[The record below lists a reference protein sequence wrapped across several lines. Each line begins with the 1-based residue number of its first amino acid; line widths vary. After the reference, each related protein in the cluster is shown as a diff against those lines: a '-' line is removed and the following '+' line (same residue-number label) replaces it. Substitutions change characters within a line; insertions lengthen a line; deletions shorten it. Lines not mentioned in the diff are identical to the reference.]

1 MCKLIFF
8 RSVSPRFRR
17 PSHHPAAN
25 GGKTPTAF
33 KPEFDHKS
41 SEAAPSTRR
50 ASVTLLQQK
59 KLSNEKIADAD
70 TKNKVDNSKL
80 LEKRTS
86 VNKAILKST
95 TGGNDSL
102 QNGHSSP
109 ILKSSSK
116 RTDVSSTDESTSAN
130 LKEMGS
136 RKSPTS
142 PGKCS
147 EKKSSSVLLP
157 GQTKYAISEGNAKK
171 QSISDGSKTNSEKT
185 LNGKVATKSD
195 KQVSKLVDVPEVTP
209 AEVSAPLEPESV
221 TDVNTSES
229 GNVFAR
235 HRSKRRRHKLKQG
248 EEKLTMTSDG
258 NNDGLETK
266 GSESEKEVNGVL
278 PNSKLS
284 ISK

>member
-1 MCKLIFF
+1 MESSRVQVNFF
-8 RSVSPRFRR
+8 RSLSPRLRR

-25 GGKTPTAF
+25 GKTPTAF

-41 SEAAPSTRR
+41 SETTPSTRR

-70 TKNKVDNSKL
+70 KKNKVDNSKL

-116 RTDVSSTDESTSAN
+116 GTDVSSTDESTSAN

-142 PGKCS
+142 QGKCS

-157 GQTKYAISEGNAKK
+157 GQTKYAISEGDAKK

-195 KQVSKLVDVPEVTP
+195 KQVSKLADVPEVIP

-229 GNVFAR
+229 GNVFPR
-235 HRSKRRRHKLKQG
+235 DRSKRRHHKLKQG
-248 EEKLTMTSDG
+248 EEKLTCDG
-258 NNDGLETK
+258 DNDGLETK

-278 PNSKLS
+278 PKNS
-284 ISK
+284 